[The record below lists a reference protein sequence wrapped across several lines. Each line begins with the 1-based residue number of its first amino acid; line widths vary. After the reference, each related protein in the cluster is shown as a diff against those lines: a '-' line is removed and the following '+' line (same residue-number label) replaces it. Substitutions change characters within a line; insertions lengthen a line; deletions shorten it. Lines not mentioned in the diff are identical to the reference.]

1 MKRLVVLLALIAAAF
16 GPPSAGAV
24 TLKVSITTPTSGAH
38 SLSGVVP
45 VIINASSDVG
55 VFGVQ
60 LQIDHKYYGVIN
72 TVPFA
77 PYTYEIDVD
86 ASTIANGDH
95 TTGA

>member
-1 MKRLVVLLALIAAAF
+1 MITGTTPLRECAPLAGLVVTSPA
-16 GPPSAGAV
+16 
-24 TLKVSITTPTSGAH
+24 SGAH

-45 VIINASSDVG
+45 VIISASSDVG
-55 VFGVQ
+55 VYGVQ

-77 PYTYEIDVD
+77 QYTYEIDVD

-95 TTGA
+95 TLTAIATDWSKLGG